1 MSALDRIPSP
11 RVLLLVLFMGMLV
24 LATLAGLTDSD
35 AARKLLRVFIP
46 LAGVVFALSA
56 AREARSRSE
65 LAVHFVIGFSC
76 TIGLYLELVGDGV
89 FSNLYV
95 NLAIIVS
102 GIAIRATTFRRDE
115 WSSPNYPT
123 KTETTPTD
131 TDFWDDPKS
140 ALPDTESVLIVA
152 LIAVGAV
159 VFFDASGFHTIA
171 NIEEALR
178 SDPLDFVWPIA
189 LAVGA
194 KVVSLLQGR
203 AEESALGEE

>member
-11 RVLLLVLFMGMLV
+11 RALLLVLFMGMLV
-24 LATLAGLTDSD
+24 LAAFTGLTDSD

-56 AREARSRSE
+56 AREAQSRPE
-65 LAVHFVIGFSC
+65 LAAHFVIGFSC

-102 GIAIRATTFRRDE
+102 GIAIRATTMRRDE

-123 KTETTPTD
+123 KTETTDTD

-140 ALPDTESVLIVA
+140 ALPDTESVLIVV
-152 LIAVGAV
+152 LIAVGIV
-159 VFFDASGFHTIA
+159 VFLDASGFHTIA

-178 SDPLDFVWPIA
+178 SDPLDFVWPVA

-194 KVVSLLQGR
+194 KVVSLLKNR
-203 AEESALGEE
+203 AEESASSEE